1 MIPDTYIET
10 AEYDCLRDEG
20 LLYGEKLRQAGARVR
35 VNETKGT
42 IHGYDSA
49 ITSNIAV
56 RSILAR
62 IQFLREGFHASSGS

>member
-1 MIPDTYIET
+1 MRKEI
-10 AEYDCLRDEG
+10 A
-20 LLYGEKLRQAGARVR
+20 ARVR

-62 IQFLREGFHASSGS
+62 IQFLREGFYASSGS